1 MSDSKQKIINDIYFD
16 RAGFGSKATTL
27 KDARAKDPSIRM
39 EDVDEFFRKNVEVR
53 RKARGENS
61 FIPPEPYYEYQLD
74 LFFISKD
81 DIENFQKF
89 RVGMVLIDIFTKY
102 CVVVPVK
109 SKQPADVLAGMMEGI
124 KKHGR
129 KPKLIYSDEEG
140 SLNSEVVLSY
150 LKEEK
155 IELHRT
161 RGHPSFAEAFIKNLK
176 NKLFKRVEFDEK
188 KEKPNIQWID
198 YIPEIMLTYNNK
210 DVHSATQMTPKEARE
225 PKNMIKAK
233 LNMSMRARK
242 SRVYPELE
250 VGSEVKI
257 MRKKG
262 ISEKERTSHWL
273 KETYTVKRIEKKLGQ
288 TYFYVEGRPQALLRH
303 EMLKV

>member
-1 MSDSKQKIINDIYFD
+1 MSEKQKIINDIYFD

-27 KDARAKDPSIRM
+27 KDAKAKDPSIRM
-39 EDVDEFFRKNVEVR
+39 EDIDEFFRKNVEVR

-161 RGHPSFAEAFIKNLK
+161 RGHPSFAEAFIRTFKNM
-176 NKLFKRVEFDEK
+176 LFKRVENDEK
-188 KEKPNIQWID
+188 RQKENIQWID
-198 YIPEIMLTYNNK
+198 YITEIMLTYNEK
-210 DVHSATQMTPKEARE
+210 LVHSAIQMTPKEARQ
-225 PKNMIKAK
+225 PKNEIKAK

-250 VGSEVKI
+250 VGDEVKI
-257 MRKKG
+257 MRKKA
-262 ISEKERTSHWL
+262 ITEKERTSHWL
-273 KETYTVKRIEKKLGQ
+273 KEKYKVKRIEKKLGQ
-288 TYFYVEGRPQALLRH
+288 TYFYVEGRTAPLLRH
-303 EMLKV
+303 ELLKV